1 MGVFLDKQVDLI
13 LTDWQMQPLSGIELT
28 KRIRTSPDSTNVF
41 VPIIMITAFHEREH
55 VFKARDAG
63 VTEYVVKPISPK
75 SLFSRIDAVIERPRQ
90 FVRVGEFF
98 GPDRRRQ
105 KKGYSG
111 DERRGQDKPDE
122 KNPSPDTAGKP
133 SEMGQDEIN
142 TTFNPDDKPEAS
154 SPGSKDT
161 AAD

>member
-1 MGVFLDKQVDLI
+1 M
-13 LTDWQMQPLSGIELT
+13 
-28 KRIRTSPDSTNVF
+28 
-41 VPIIMITAFHEREH
+41 
-55 VFKARDAG
+55 
-63 VTEYVVKPISPK
+63 
-75 SLFSRIDAVIERPRQ
+75 IERPRQ

-98 GPDRRRQ
+98 SPDRRRQ

-111 DERRGQDKPDE
+111 DERQGQDKPDE
-122 KNPSPDTAGKP
+122 KNPSPDTAGKS

-142 TTFNPDDKPEAS
+142 TAFNPNDKPEAS